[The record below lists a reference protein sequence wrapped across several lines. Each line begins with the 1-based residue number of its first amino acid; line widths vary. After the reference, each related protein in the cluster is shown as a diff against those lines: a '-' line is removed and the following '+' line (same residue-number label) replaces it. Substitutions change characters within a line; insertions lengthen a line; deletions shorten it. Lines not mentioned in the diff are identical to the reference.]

1 MRAHWWTRLSVQVTV
16 VITVAT
22 AVGGVMFLWL
32 VLRSQQRLLMDQTVR
47 NAAFF
52 SDTLL
57 NSLEQQML
65 RNERAELIAALTAV
79 AKQPLMGE
87 LRLFDASGRTAFS
100 NREGETGRI
109 ADMKEPTCVACHGS
123 NERPDELNVRERSRV
138 IQNGRGRMLATVTP
152 IYNRATCVSSGCHAP
167 PEQQRVL
174 GVLEV
179 GVSLNDVDAT
189 LGALQ
194 RTTAAAGLLTIV
206 GVAIVAIAFTRRQ
219 LVRPIANLADGI
231 NRVKLGE
238 LKEQVEAQGSGEI
251 ADLAHAFNDMEAALL
266 DVRRQR
272 LALLDSLEQQVHER
286 TAALEKAQ
294 DRMLHTEKMSS
305 LGRLAASIAHEINN
319 PLAGILTYA
328 KLLVRTLEAGSPDDA
343 GRAKL
348 VRHLKLVEQETRR
361 CTAIVRQLLDFARE
375 RPLEGTDFDL
385 NTAVAEA
392 LGLLRHQIELQ
403 NLTLEVHSGT
413 LPAVHADYGQIRQ
426 ALLNVLINACD
437 ALPAEGVLRVSTRAV
452 GGSVEVRV
460 EDTGVGIPPENVKRV
475 FDPFF
480 TTKTKGTGLGL
491 SVVYGIVER
500 HGGSLRLESTVGVGT
515 IVTLVLPLA
524 DAPASV
530 PGTQS
535 GAAHNRAA
543 VEDECPSV
551 SPGLAKAPSQTG

>member
-1 MRAHWWTRLSVQVTV
+1 
-16 VITVAT
+16 
-22 AVGGVMFLWL
+22 
-32 VLRSQQRLLMDQTVR
+32 
-47 NAAFF
+47 
-52 SDTLL
+52 
-57 NSLEQQML
+57 
-65 RNERAELIAALTAV
+65 
-79 AKQPLMGE
+79 
-87 LRLFDASGRTAFS
+87 
-100 NREGETGRI
+100 
-109 ADMKEPTCVACHGS
+109 
-123 NERPDELNVRERSRV
+123 
-138 IQNGRGRMLATVTP
+138 
-152 IYNRATCVSSGCHAP
+152 
-167 PEQQRVL
+167 
-174 GVLEV
+174 LEV
-179 GVSLNDVDAT
+179 GVSLADVDAT

-194 RTTAAAGLLTIV
+194 RTTAAAGLFTIV

-219 LVRPIANLADGI
+219 LVRPIAKLADRV

-238 LKEQVEAQGSGEI
+238 LKEQVEVQGSGEI

-272 LALLDSLEQQVHER
+272 LALLDSLEKQVRER

-328 KLLVRTLEAGSPDDA
+328 KLLVRTLEAGSPDDE

-348 VRHLKLVEQETRR
+348 IRHLKLVEQETRR

-403 NLTLEVHSGT
+403 NLTLEVDSGT
-413 LPAVHADYGQIRQ
+413 LPPVHADYGQIRQ

-437 ALPAEGVLRVSTRAV
+437 ALPAKGVLRVSTRAE

-460 EDTGVGIPPENVKRV
+460 EDTGIGIPKENVTRV

-524 DAPASV
+524 DAPA
-530 PGTQS
+530 
-535 GAAHNRAA
+535 AA
-543 VEDECPSV
+543 S
-551 SPGLAKAPSQTG
+551 